1 MLRYHVTRWM
11 REHSLQLLYSK
22 HISEKKGII
31 MSKKTVVLWSIWVS
45 LLSSIF
51 NYIYACLP
59 LNQIL
64 AHGNGAP
71 WVLFVSMAVFF
82 SGGFGTKDIVK
93 TACSMTMGMIW
104 AQVDFLLMM
113 IPGFSALGGFL
124 AILVGTAIT
133 MIIHIQYIPTLPVS
147 VVPFI
152 FAGGCLSFGCA
163 GPLYAGAGQ
172 SVLGLFVTFMIA
184 CACLWLCAFGQEK
197 LMKKY
202 PLEES

>member
-1 MLRYHVTRWM
+1 
-11 REHSLQLLYSK
+11 
-22 HISEKKGII
+22 

-51 NYIYACLP
+51 NYIYASLP

-104 AQVDFLLMM
+104 AQVDFLLML
-113 IPGFSALGGFL
+113 IPGFSAFGGFI

-133 MIIHIQYIPTLPVS
+133 MILHIQYIPTLPIS

-152 FAGGCLSFGCA
+152 FAGVCLSFGCA

-184 CACLWLCAFGQEK
+184 CVCLWLCAFGQEK

>member
-1 MLRYHVTRWM
+1 
-11 REHSLQLLYSK
+11 
-22 HISEKKGII
+22 
-31 MSKKTVVLWSIWVS
+31 MSKKTVVLWSLWVS

-59 LNQIL
+59 LTQIL

-93 TACSMTMGMIW
+93 VALSMTMGMIW
-104 AQVDFLLMM
+104 AQVDFYLML
-113 IPGFSALGGFL
+113 IPGFSALGGFI

-133 MIIHIQYIPTLPVS
+133 RILHIQFIPTLPIS

-152 FAGGCLSFGCA
+152 FAGVCLSFGCA
-163 GPLYAGAGQ
+163 GPVY
-172 SVLGLFVTFMIA
+172 VPEVRMTIVGLWVTFMIA
-184 CACLWLCAFGQEK
+184 CVCLWLCAFGQEK

-202 PLEES
+202 PLEEA